1 MRLDDDL
8 NFAEFDALTD
18 PRDTALRDVA
28 IDLNRSAR
36 ELADRRDTILRR
48 LRRTMAT
55 TSTIPPLTAPPFDV
69 SAVPARKKA

>member
-1 MRLDDDL
+1 MRVDDEL

-48 LRRTMAT
+48 LRRNMAT
-55 TSTIPPLTAPPFDV
+55 TSTIPPLNHPPFDA
-69 SAVPARKKA
+69 SAVPGRKKS

>member
-1 MRLDDDL
+1 MSKTDHLD
-8 NFAEFDALTD
+8 FAEFDALTD
-18 PRDTALRDVA
+18 PRDAALRDVA

-55 TSTIPPLTAPPFDV
+55 DSTIAPLHHPSFDV
-69 SAVPARKKA
+69 LAPSARKKA